1 MTTGARHPRG
11 NADWPKIGVFAQRA
25 SARPNRIAVTVCQLV
40 GVDGRRVHVRGLDAV
55 AGTPVL
61 DIKPV
66 MRAFLPR
73 GELVEPAWVAELM
86 EGYWDGPE
94 IENDPWVG

>member
-1 MTTGARHPRG
+1 MAEDRDLRPACQRTPEPH
-11 NADWPKIGVFAQRA
+11 RA
-25 SARPNRIAVTVCQLV
+25 SPCVNSLA
-40 GVDGRRVHVRGLDAV
+40 VDGRRVHVRGLDAV
-55 AGTPVL
+55 DGTPVL

-73 GELVEPAWVAELM
+73 GELIEPAWVAELM

-94 IENDPWVG
+94 IDNDP